1 MLTIQN
7 QVFSWAAQQAT
18 GTGALLLALGLFY
31 GFMGFRF
38 FRILQLVAAA
48 AVGYLAGL
56 ITADAAGMDATLTGS
71 ACGVALSLLTLVW
84 HEGGVWLIAA
94 ATGALLG
101 LFLGQQFGFPPQ
113 IVLVCGAGVA
123 GLGVLFVWLC
133 RRSTQVVLTT
143 AQGAMLTIVG
153 FVAFTSAAIPTIGET
168 FRAWAAEQFW
178 LTPLLL
184 TMVAITAYSYQSMVQ
199 QGDMRSGT

>member
-1 MLTIQN
+1 VVTIQN
-7 QVFSWAAQQAT
+7 QVFSWAAQQAV
-18 GTGALLLALGLFY
+18 GTGALLLALGLLY

-38 FRILQLVAAA
+38 FRVLQLVAAA
-48 AVGYLAGL
+48 AMGYIAGL
-56 ITADAAGMDATLTGS
+56 ITADAAGVDSTLTG
-71 ACGVALSLLTLVW
+71 AGFGVALSLLTLVW
-84 HEGGVWLIAA
+84 HEGGVWVIAA

-101 LFLGQQFGFPPQ
+101 LFLGQQFKFPPQ
-113 IVLVCGAGVA
+113 VVLVCGGGVA
-123 GLGVLFVWLC
+123 ILAVLFVWLC

-168 FRAWAAEQFW
+168 FREWAADQFW

-184 TMVAITAYSYQSMVQ
+184 IMVSITAYSYQSMVQ
-199 QGDMRSGT
+199 QGDMRSGV